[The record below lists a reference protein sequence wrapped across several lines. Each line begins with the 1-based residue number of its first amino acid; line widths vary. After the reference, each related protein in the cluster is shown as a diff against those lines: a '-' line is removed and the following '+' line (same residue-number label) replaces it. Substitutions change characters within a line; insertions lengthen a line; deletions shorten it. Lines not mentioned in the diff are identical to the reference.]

1 VVSPSVL
8 SQRGTARGGQKAASP
23 FLRRVWRPAAGA
35 SKSSGLAM
43 SACPGQAM
51 RDANL
56 ADMVGLDVWAGLRSE
71 HDEAPLLYDAAVQ
84 NHG

>member
-1 VVSPSVL
+1 
-8 SQRGTARGGQKAASP
+8 
-23 FLRRVWRPAAGA
+23 
-35 SKSSGLAM
+35 
-43 SACPGQAM
+43 M

-56 ADMVGLDVWAGLRSE
+56 ANMVGLDVWAGLRSE